1 MRCGCACGERCVWK
15 CAAATCWRSIATGGL
30 LVRHSYQQPDLWMLP
45 GGGLARGEDAAA
57 AAMREL
63 AEETGCRLVQGIWF
77 GSDRIAMPG
86 GWRNRIEMVTGQTDD
101 APRADGRE
109 IAEARARYPSR
120 QHQRGGPSPGRA
132 LARMRGTKAAEHQ
145 RGEVNRAGRA
155 SPTPRWAWRGTSMA
169 NISGR
174 KRDVQRLSARATPDP
189 AVYEFTTRRAVF
201 SGLTPVIR
209 R

>member
-132 LARMRGTKAAEHQ
+132 LARMARNEGGRTAR
-145 RGEVNRAGRA
+145 RGEQSRGSRLSDA
-155 SPTPRWAWRGTSMA
+155 RWAWLRASMA

-174 KRDVQRLSARATPDP
+174 KDVSAARLSARYVRTP
-189 AVYEFTTRRAVF
+189 R
-201 SGLTPVIR
+201 SC
-209 R
+209 

>member
-1 MRCGCACGERCVWK
+1 MLSFLPASLHRLALRCAHAVRLRLWGALRLEVRGCNVLAFDRDGRL
-15 CAAATCWRSIATGGL
+15 L

-109 IAEARARYPSR
+109 IAEARFFALDTLPASISAAVHRR
-120 QHQRGGPSPGRA
+120 VALWREWRA
-132 LARMRGTKAAEHQ
+132 EREG
-145 RGEVNRAGRA
+145 GEVLN
-155 SPTPRWAWRGTSMA
+155 
-169 NISGR
+169 
-174 KRDVQRLSARATPDP
+174 
-189 AVYEFTTRRAVF
+189 
-201 SGLTPVIR
+201 
-209 R
+209 